1 MHLRLTTLYIS
12 SSMYGVLL
20 DQVVLEEL
28 VKKYIPKVTE
38 HFQRKEIQLSVACLP
53 WFLTLFI
60 NSMPLPF
67 AFRILDCFFME
78 GPKVL
83 FQIALAI
90 LKRHEKELVNVED
103 DSELLV
109 VVKAFFS
116 SLNLPVDD
124 ATKEQDD
131 ANKLEI
137 FNSLMKSAYSDFPK
151 VTSYKINQLRKQNE
165 LKIIGGVESFTK
177 RNALRNIKNNA
188 NFSSD
193 EVSLI
198 YDYFF
203 GALYY
208 AKDHQ
213 DKSSVPEMDLTAFTR
228 MLENMT
234 TWAKLNDNSSTATN
248 DEDLM
253 VVKEVLQ
260 AFMQRLFDYFCSE
273 SKPGVTLQDAV
284 SKLGEILRGVCLC
297 LVYKRCSLLITLR

>member
-1 MHLRLTTLYIS
+1 
-12 SSMYGVLL
+12 MYGVLL

-28 VKKYIPKVTE
+28 VRKYIPKVTE

-90 LKRHEKELVNVED
+90 LKRHEKQLVQVED

-109 VVKAFFS
+109 VVKEFFA
-116 SLNLPVDD
+116 SLNIPVDD

-137 FNSLMKSAYSDFPK
+137 FSSLMKSAYSDFPK

-177 RNALRNIKNNA
+177 RNALRNIRNNA
-188 NFSSD
+188 NFGPD
-193 EVSLI
+193 EISLI

-213 DKSSVPEMDLTAFTR
+213 DKSSVPEMDITAFTR
-228 MLENMT
+228 MLETMT

-253 VVKEVLQ
+253 VVKEVLH
-260 AFMQRLFDYFCSE
+260 AFVQRLFGYFCPE
-273 SKPGVTLQDAV
+273 TKPGVALQDAV
-284 SKLGEILRGVCLC
+284 GKLGEILRGVCPWLA
-297 LVYKRCSLLITLR
+297 YNTSCSLLTIRL